1 MARKWAH
8 LKEGEILR
16 FSTQKHSRVAYQ
28 SFEHGGQ
35 IFEKFPKNRKKRA
48 TGRTTALF
56 DYSFR
61 FWIFRLFRFFGRKNR
76 FFDFLEISKKIFSK
90 FQKKIFSTQN
100 RPKIEKLVKNF
111 QKTEI
116 SRKWFSG
123 HFEPQGARNRT
134 FCVFWPFFRR
144 LWPQCSKLSNPT
156 RECVFWEK
164 RKISPSFKCA
174 QFRVNLI

>member
-48 TGRTTALF
+48 TGRNTALF

-76 FFDFLEISKKIFSK
+76 FFDFLEISKKNFQNFKKK
-90 FQKKIFSTQN
+90 FF
-100 RPKIEKLVKNF
+100 RPKIGPKSKSWSKIFKKLKF
-111 QKTEI
+111 QESGFRAI
-116 SRKWFSG
+116 LSPRGRGIALFVFFG
-123 HFEPQGARNRT
+123 HFFGDFGPSARNFPT
-134 FCVFWPFFRR
+134 QLENVFFGKNAKFR
-144 LWPQCSKLSNPT
+144 PLSNAPN
-156 RECVFWEK
+156 FGS
-164 RKISPSFKCA
+164 I
-174 QFRVNLI
+174 